1 MKKNRLLR
9 GFAVVLSC
17 LGIAMP
23 QVSMAIGPVTQG
35 TTAAPIAT
43 AQITDV
49 ALGQGGLL
57 KGQVISSSGAA
68 QAGARVMFVQNGKQV
83 AATVTDGEGY
93 FAVKGLSGGV
103 YQVATG
109 ESVMVYR
116 VWAANTAPP
125 IAHND
130 ILLVAGENVV
140 RGQGGI
146 LYGLSNPWVIGAG
159 VAAAIAIPVA
169 LANDKKPAS

>member
-1 MKKNRLLR
+1 MKKNSLLR

-23 QVSMAIGPVTQG
+23 QVSMAIGPVTQSSA
-35 TTAAPIAT
+35 AAPVAT

-57 KGQVISSSGAA
+57 KGQVVSSTGAPQADA
-68 QAGARVMFVQNGKQV
+68 QVRFIQNGKQV
-83 AATVTDGEGY
+83 AVTITDSEGY

-109 ESVMVYR
+109 ENVMIYR

-125 IAHND
+125 IAQHD